1 MLIPREALID
11 YQRKKVNRMFI
22 AIKYNVDLSTVN
34 ARLRTNGIQIWDKK
48 IKRSFGDELAKLY
61 RDGMSRAEIVKKYG
75 ISERN
80 LTKLLYVRGI
90 ELWDRKVKK
99 KNKRINEKYFSWD
112 EFKNHYFFQVNK

>member
-1 MLIPREALID
+1 MLIPREALMD
-11 YQRKKVNRMFI
+11 YKRKKINRMNI
-22 AIKYNVDLSTVN
+22 AIKYNVDIRTVN
-34 ARLRTNGIQIWDKK
+34 ARLRNNGIQIWDRK
-48 IKRSFGDELAKLY
+48 IKRNFGDQLASLY
-61 RDGMSRAEIVKKYG
+61 INGMSRADIAKKYG

-80 LTKLLYVRGI
+80 LTELLYVRGI